1 MVRHF
6 EVEIHCVV
14 QQQSKPVFFFL
25 LLFFF
30 YFLNFLNFYFYFLSF
45 FFFSLS
51 QLVAKLNVLVSEMT
65 HQQPEVLRGDRANFS
80 FTSLS
85 IASVLVFTAVNVS
98 RLVMLVFL

>member
-14 QQQSKPVFFFL
+14 QQQSKPVGFFFFF
-25 LLFFF
+25 FFF
-30 YFLNFLNFYFYFLSF
+30 YIFFLS

-51 QLVAKLNVLVSEMT
+51 QLVAKLNVLVSELT

-80 FTSLS
+80 FYSKRIGFHCS
-85 IASVLVFTAVNVS
+85 
-98 RLVMLVFL
+98 